1 MSLAICARLPTALLA
16 CAACMP
22 AFYASPA
29 PAQAYPARPIRLIVP
44 WPPGGGVD
52 IAARTIQPK
61 MAEQLGQA
69 LVVDNRAGASGVIG
83 TQLAARSPADG
94 YTILLG
100 AAGPNAI
107 LPLINPKTP
116 YDALKDFAEV
126 AHFANTVYVLVV
138 NPSLPANSIKELV
151 AMAKA
156 KPGKMTVGVSG
167 VATPAHITGEF
178 LRASSGIELVSV
190 FYKGVAGAVVEV
202 LGGQIT
208 SAIVTIS
215 PVLPHAK
222 AGRLKVLA
230 VTSGRRVMQLPDVPT
245 IAESG
250 YPGLE
255 VVNWYGVL
263 APARTPRDV
272 IGKLAEAV
280 SGTVKSPEV
289 RDRLIAAGLEVV
301 ESTPADYAA
310 FRKRDLAMWAR
321 MIKDTNIRVE

>member
-1 MSLAICARLPTALLA
+1 MPVKMCAMLRAALLA
-16 CAACMP
+16 CLGCLTAILALP
-22 AFYASPA
+22 SR
-29 PAQAYPARPIRLIVP
+29 AQDYPVRPIRLVVP

-61 MAEQLGQA
+61 MAEYLGQP
-69 LVVDNRAGASGVIG
+69 LVVDNRPGASGVIG
-83 TQLAARSPADG
+83 TQLAARAPADG

-107 LPLINPKTP
+107 LPLINPKSP

-126 AHFANTVYVLVV
+126 SHFANTVYVVVV

-156 KPGKMTVGVSG
+156 RPGKLTVGVTGIAS
-167 VATPAHITGEF
+167 PAHITGEF
-178 LRASSGIELVSV
+178 LRASSGIDLVSV
-190 FYKGVAGAVVEV
+190 FYKGVAGAIVEV
-202 LGGQIT
+202 IGGQIA

-222 AGRLKVLA
+222 AGKLKVLA
-230 VTSGRRVMQLPDVPT
+230 VTSGRRVVQLPDVPT
-245 IAESG
+245 FAESG

-263 APARTPRDV
+263 APAGTRRDV
-272 IGKLAEAV
+272 IGRLAEAV
-280 SGTVKSPEV
+280 SRTVKSPEV

-301 ESTPADYAA
+301 ESTPAEYAA

-321 MIKDTNIRVE
+321 MIKEANIRME

>member
-1 MSLAICARLPTALLA
+1 MLRTALLA
-16 CAACMP
+16 CFCSLP
-22 AFYASPA
+22 VFLA
-29 PAQAYPARPIRLIVP
+29 PASHAQDYPVRAIRLVVP

-61 MAEQLGQA
+61 MAEYLGQS

-83 TQLAARSPADG
+83 TQLAARAPADG

-116 YDALKDFAEV
+116 YHALKDFAEV
-126 AHFANTVYVLVV
+126 SHFANTVYVVVV

-151 AMAKA
+151 ALAKA
-156 KPGKMTVGVSG
+156 SPGKLTVGVTGTAS
-167 VATPAHITGEF
+167 PAHITGEF
-178 LRASSGIELVSV
+178 LRASSGIDLVSV
-190 FYKGVAGAVVEV
+190 FYKGVAGAIVEV
-202 LGGQIT
+202 IGGQIA

-215 PVLPHAK
+215 PVLPQAK
-222 AGRLKVLA
+222 AGKLKVLA
-230 VTSGRRVMQLPDVPT
+230 VTSGRRVVQLPNVPT
-245 IAESG
+245 LAESG

-263 APARTPRDV
+263 APAGTPREV
-272 IGKLAEAV
+272 IMRLAEAI
-280 SGTVKSPEV
+280 SKTVMSPDV
-289 RDRLIAAGLEVV
+289 RERLIAAGLEVV
-301 ESTPADYAA
+301 DSTPAEYAA

-321 MIKDTNIRVE
+321 MIKETNIRLE